1 MTGGCKIT
9 QGQLARADQAW
20 QWAGMTAVSIRPY
33 TAADLDL
40 LIVLFNG
47 AVRGVAS
54 RDYTPAQ
61 IAAWAPD
68 TPDRAAWAARLG
80 GRPTLVAEMDGVIAG
95 FSDLEPDGHIDMLFV
110 DADQQGRGVAGALLD
125 RIEAM
130 AREQGLHRL
139 FSEASITARPVF
151 EHRGFH
157 VEAAQDVALRGQ
169 TFRNYRMAKAL

>member
-1 MTGGCKIT
+1 MTTRRKIT

-20 QWAGMTAVSIRPY
+20 QWAGMTVASIRPY
-33 TAADLDL
+33 TPDDLDL
-40 LIVLFNG
+40 LIALFNG

-54 RDYTPAQ
+54 RDYSPAQ
-61 IAAWAPD
+61 IAAWAPE
-68 TPDRAAWAARLG
+68 TPDRAAWAARLS
-80 GRPTLVAEMDGVIAG
+80 GRPTLVAEIDGVIAG

-110 DADQQGRGVAGALLD
+110 EADHQGLGVAGALLD

-130 AREQGLHRL
+130 AREQGLDRL
-139 FSEASITARPVF
+139 FTEASITARPVF

-157 VEAAQDVALRGQ
+157 VQAAQDVALRGQ

>member
-1 MTGGCKIT
+1 MTGGRKIT

-110 DADQQGRGVAGALLD
+110 DADHQGRGVAGALLD
-125 RIEAM
+125 RIETM
-130 AREQGLHRL
+130 AREQGLERL
-139 FSEASITARPVF
+139 FTEASITARPVF

-157 VEAAQDVALRGQ
+157 VEAAQDVPLRGQ
-169 TFRNYRMAKAL
+169 TFRNYRMTKAL

>member
-68 TPDRAAWAARLG
+68 TPDRAAWLTRRIRG
-80 GRPTLVAEMDGVIAG
+80 TVRP
-95 FSDLEPDGHIDMLFV
+95 
-110 DADQQGRGVAGALLD
+110 
-125 RIEAM
+125 
-130 AREQGLHRL
+130 
-139 FSEASITARPVF
+139 
-151 EHRGFH
+151 
-157 VEAAQDVALRGQ
+157 
-169 TFRNYRMAKAL
+169 

>member
-1 MTGGCKIT
+1 MAGRRKIT
-9 QGQLARADQAW
+9 LGQLVQADQAW
-20 QWAGMTAVSIRPY
+20 QWTAMSAVSIRPY
-33 TAADLDL
+33 TLADLDL
-40 LIVLFNG
+40 LIALFNG
-47 AVRGVAS
+47 AVRRVAS

-110 DADQQGRGVAGALLD
+110 DADHQGRGVAGALLD
-125 RIEAM
+125 RIETM
-130 AREQGLHRL
+130 AREQGLERL
-139 FSEASITARPVF
+139 FTEASITARPVF

-157 VEAAQDVALRGQ
+157 VEAAQDVPLRGQ
-169 TFRNYRMAKAL
+169 TFRNYRMTKAL

>member
-20 QWAGMTAVSIRPY
+20 QWAGMAAVSIRPY
-33 TAADLDL
+33 TPDDLDT
-40 LIVLFNG
+40 LIALFTG

-61 IAAWAPD
+61 IAAWAPEA
-68 TPDRAAWAARLG
+68 PDRAAWAARLN
-80 GRPTLVAEMDGVIAG
+80 GRPTLVAQIEGVIAG

-110 DADQQGRGVAGALLD
+110 HADYQGRGVAGALLD
-125 RIEAM
+125 RIETM

-139 FSEASITARPVF
+139 FTEASITARPVF